1 MGHTPYGYRIEG
13 GKAVIHEVEAANVRK
28 LFDGYIGGLA
38 LKPAAEAAGI
48 HVTHCQAKRMLQNS
62 KYLGTEFYPAI
73 VSTELMEQAKEQISS
88 RATALGRNFEPKEK
102 EKLAVQKKFAL
113 GHLEHRYEDP
123 FRQAEYAYSLIAEVQ
138 TNG

>member
-1 MGHTPYGYRIEG
+1 MILPKYLRTEEYRPS
-13 GKAVIHEVEAANVRK
+13 VAANAMVDRRREEKGNRK
-28 LFDGYIGGLA
+28 KHGQ
-38 LKPAAEAAGI
+38 
-48 HVTHCQAKRMLQNS
+48 V
-62 KYLGTEFYPAI
+62 YPAI
-73 VSTELMEQAKEQISS
+73 VSAELMDQAKEQISS

-123 FRQAEYAYSLIAEVQ
+123 FRQAEYAYSLIEEVQ